1 MLSSTGIVIG
11 LLGLLWYMVAGP
23 GTTACL
29 LDASGRGSTHLPSK
43 KTNTRVGKKKNRRR
57 EDGKAAMDP
66 PPSCPLGRVDV
77 KFNCDI
83 VKLLRST
90 VNVAIWC
97 VRSCL
102 VDCEV
107 VVYAPLLSTCVRI
120 AIRDDGTCICR
131 RDDGSSGTCVP
142 DMLEV
147 ANLTCKLC
155 CCCKLCCS
163 TVI

>member
-1 MLSSTGIVIG
+1 
-11 LLGLLWYMVAGP
+11 MVAGP

-66 PPSCPLGRVDV
+66 PTSCPLGRVDV

-107 VVYAPLLSTCVRI
+107 VYAPLLSTCVRI
-120 AIRDDGTCICR
+120 YRHKR
-131 RDDGSSGTCVP
+131 RRYLYMSP
-142 DMLEV
+142 RRRFFR
-147 ANLTCKLC
+147 NLRARYVRSC
-155 CCCKLCCS
+155 
-163 TVI
+163 

>member
-1 MLSSTGIVIG
+1 MRVDEGRLT
-11 LLGLLWYMVAGP
+11 
-23 GTTACL
+23 CL
-29 LDASGRGSTHLPSK
+29 LKNHEGQ
-43 KTNTRVGKKKNRRR
+43 KKKNRRR

-66 PPSCPLGRVDV
+66 PTSCLLVRLINL
-77 KFNCDI
+77 KLNCDI

-90 VNVAIWC
+90 VNVAIPY

-102 VDCEV
+102 VDVKLFMLHCHQLV
-107 VVYAPLLSTCVRI
+107 FVYRHKRRRYLY
-120 AIRDDGTCICR
+120 GCR
-131 RDDGSSGTCVP
+131 REATTSSGTCVP

-155 CCCKLCCS
+155 CCCKLCS

>member
-43 KTNTRVGKKKNRRR
+43 KPRGAKKKIRRR

-66 PPSCPLGRVDV
+66 PTSCLLVRLINLRL
-77 KFNCDI
+77 NCDI

-90 VNVAIWC
+90 VNVAIWFD
-97 VRSCL
+97 RSCL
-102 VDCEV
+102 VDVKLFMLHCHQLV
-107 VVYAPLLSTCVRI
+107 FVYRHKRRRYLYR
-120 AIRDDGTCICR
+120 CR
-131 RDDGSSGTCVP
+131 REATTSSGTCVP

-155 CCCKLCCS
+155 CCCKLCS

>member
-43 KTNTRVGKKKNRRR
+43 KPRGAKKKNRRR

-66 PPSCPLGRVDV
+66 PTSCPLGRVDV

-90 VNVAIWC
+90 VNVAIRY

-102 VDCEV
+102 VDVKLFMLHCHQLV
-107 VVYAPLLSTCVRI
+107 FVYRHKRRRYLYR
-120 AIRDDGTCICR
+120 CR
-131 RDDGSSGTCVP
+131 REATTSSGTCVP